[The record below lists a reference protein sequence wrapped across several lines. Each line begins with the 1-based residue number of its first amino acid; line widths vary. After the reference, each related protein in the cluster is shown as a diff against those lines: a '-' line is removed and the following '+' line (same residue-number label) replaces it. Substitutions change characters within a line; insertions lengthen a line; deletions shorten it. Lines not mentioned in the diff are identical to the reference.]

1 MVSVSQGV
9 VYVYPSQV
17 PFCHSQVRSRF
28 QWMTKGELYLR
39 IQRLGRIKTTTTV
52 HTEREEGESR
62 WSTIMMADHH
72 EHSRPQ
78 AGDRVLGCITRS
90 DGGRR
95 RGSVGRRSSLR
106 SPGAWLGWTAASDR
120 ARLACL
126 SLASKHI
133 AAGSLPPICA
143 KLAKHVNRQIHK
155 CNVPLWSF
163 AVIKNPPY
171 HQVVFKFVFQKN
183 IKIPPYRYGTFRSS
197 KLHHTVR

>member
-78 AGDRVLGCITRS
+78 AGDRVLGCIARS

-95 RGSVGRRSSLR
+95 RGSVGRRSSAWMDGGQR
-106 SPGAWLGWTAASDR
+106 PGSPRLPQLGQQTH
-120 ARLACL
+120 CGG
-126 SLASKHI
+126 LASSDLRETCEI
-133 AAGSLPPICA
+133 
-143 KLAKHVNRQIHK
+143 R
-155 CNVPLWSF
+155 
-163 AVIKNPPY
+163 
-171 HQVVFKFVFQKN
+171 
-183 IKIPPYRYGTFRSS
+183 
-197 KLHHTVR
+197 